1 MLVIEM
7 TATKQMNLGA
17 SLKVNETKYPN
28 ITQVQTHSSIEY
40 PRYYLLFP
48 LDG

>member
-28 ITQVQTHSSIEY
+28 ISKFPKFKRIRRSNIPVTI
-40 PRYYLLFP
+40 YYFR
-48 LDG
+48 